1 MTAPRMN
8 SAESDTADGGEVP
21 EARQHPGTD
30 APENPAEV
38 ETVVEVVE
46 VVVEGDAAAEEPT
59 PRSSRLAV
67 DRERTRELFLQLHS
81 AEEGDAGHQAARD
94 ALVEQRGS
102 AEREGWIHLPWLGSL
117 PGLAPS

>member
-8 SAESDTADGGEVP
+8 SAESDTANGGEVP

-46 VVVEGDAAAEEPT
+46 VVVEGDAVAEEPT
-59 PRSSRLAV
+59 PRSRSNRSTDLISPMVATW
-67 DRERTRELFLQLHS
+67 TRS
-81 AEEGDAGHQAARD
+81 
-94 ALVEQRGS
+94 S
-102 AEREGWIHLPWLGSL
+102 
-117 PGLAPS
+117 

>member
-8 SAESDTADGGEVP
+8 GAGSETDSGGEVP
-21 EARQHPGTD
+21 EARQHPETD

-46 VVVEGDAAAEEPT
+46 VVVEGDAVAEEPT

-81 AEEGDAGHQAARD
+81 AEEGDAVLIGHPDNAVVFDFKPGID
-94 ALVEQRGS
+94 AG
-102 AEREGWIHLPWLGSL
+102 A
-117 PGLAPS
+117 